1 MSTTIVLADDHNVV
15 RQGLRALLEGEPDLS
30 IIGEASNGLEAVELA
45 ERLRPNVLVVD
56 VMMPGLNG
64 LEVTREVTQRSPL
77 TRVIVLSMHAN
88 EAYVL
93 EALKNGAVGYVLKD
107 SCADELVQAVRQA
120 RTDRYYLSS
129 PLSERAI
136 ASYVQRARKTSMD
149 PYDALTTREREV
161 LQLAAE
167 GHTSAEIAS
176 RLFISARTVETHRA
190 NLMHKLGLTNQ
201 IDLVRYAL
209 RRGILSLDS

>member
-30 IIGEASNGLEAVELA
+30 IVGEASNGLEAVELA

-64 LEVTREVTQRSPL
+64 LEVTREVTQRSPQ

-93 EALKNGAVGYVLKD
+93 AALKNGAVGYVLKD
-107 SCADELVQAVRQA
+107 ACADELVQAVRQA

-136 ASYVQRARKTSMD
+136 ASYVQRAKKASLD
-149 PYDALTTREREV
+149 PYDTLTTREREV